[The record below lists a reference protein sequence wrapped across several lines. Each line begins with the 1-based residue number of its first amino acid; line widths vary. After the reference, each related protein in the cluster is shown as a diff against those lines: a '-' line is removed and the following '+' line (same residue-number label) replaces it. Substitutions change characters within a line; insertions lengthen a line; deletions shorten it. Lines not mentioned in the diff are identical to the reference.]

1 MRNQTCWY
9 RTTLMVMFASIK
21 QKLKILFS
29 HSSDCKTGSGHAL
42 REHANDSKVGSHS
55 ESITIFEV
63 A

>member
-42 REHANDSKVGSHS
+42 REQANDSKVSWYS
-55 ESITIFEV
+55 QYITFFRV